1 MSWFSG
7 SSRLSEKAQMAALN
21 RSLAIIEFSPDG
33 TILSANE
40 NFCKPLGYA
49 AADIVGKHHRI
60 FLDPAEVA
68 SPDYAAFW
76 RKLASGA
83 YDAGA
88 YKRISKDGT
97 PVYLQA
103 TYNPVLAAD
112 GQVVSVLKIAAD
124 ITEARLRAIETEAA
138 MAALS
143 KVQAVIEFKSN
154 GEIIDA
160 NDNFLATMGYRRE
173 EIAGRPHR
181 IFVDPAFAAS
191 PDYNAFWRKLNDG
204 QMIVDSFRRVG
215 KGGRA
220 VWLQASYCPITD
232 LSGKVVKIVK
242 FATDI
247 SELMQLGEAL
257 ARLARGDLSERIDKP
272 FTPTFD
278 NLRIDFNLAADK
290 LSLQLGAIKGT
301 LDNVGASAEEIA
313 TASQDLSSRT
323 ESQAASLEETAAAL
337 EQVTTTVKKTT
348 ENARLANQVVTEAKR
363 DAEKSGEVVGRAVE
377 AMGRIEHS
385 SDEIGNIIG
394 VIDEIAFQTNLLA
407 LNAGVEAARAG
418 DAGRGFAVVA
428 SEVRALAQRS
438 AEAAKQIKTLIA
450 TSGADV
456 EAGVKLVRETGAALA
471 AIVVKVAEINA
482 LARDIASGAEE
493 QNAAL
498 SEVNTAIS
506 QMDQSTQ
513 QNAAMAE
520 EANAAVESMKQ
531 QIHRLA
537 GAVGEFKLSGEAES
551 SRAAARPVAPAR
563 RRAA

>member
-7 SSRLSEKAQMAALN
+7 PSRLSEKAQMAALN
-21 RSLAIIEFSPDG
+21 RSLAMIEFSPDG

-40 NFCKPLGYA
+40 NFCKAMGYA
-49 AADIVGKHHRI
+49 AADLAGKHHRI
-60 FLDPAEVA
+60 FLDPADVA
-68 SPDYAAFW
+68 SPDYAVFW
-76 RKLASGA
+76 RKLGSGA

-103 TYNPVLAAD
+103 TYNPVPAAD
-112 GQVVSVLKIAAD
+112 GHVVSVLKIAAD
-124 ITEARLRAIETEAA
+124 ITQARLRAIETEAR

-143 KVQAVIEFKSN
+143 KAQAVIEFKSN

-160 NDNFLATMGYRRE
+160 NDNFLAAMGYRRE

-181 IFVDPAFAAS
+181 MFVDPAFAAS
-191 PDYNAFWRKLNDG
+191 PDYEAFWRKLNDG

-232 LSGKVVKIVK
+232 LSGKVVRIVK

-247 SELMQLGEAL
+247 TEMMQLGEAL

-272 FTPTFD
+272 FAPTFD
-278 NLRIDFNLAADK
+278 KLRVDFNLAADK
-290 LSLQLGAIKGT
+290 LNVQLGAIKGT
-301 LDNVGASAEEIA
+301 LDNVNAGAEEIA

-348 ENARLANQVVTEAKR
+348 ENARLANQVVGAAR
-363 DAEKSGEVVGRAVE
+363 GDAEKSGAIVGRAVE

-385 SDEIGNIIG
+385 SSQISNIIG

-418 DAGRGFAVVA
+418 EAGRGFAVVA

-438 AEAAKQIKTLIA
+438 AEAAKQIKTLISA
-450 TSGADV
+450 SGADV
-456 EAGVKLVRETGAALA
+456 EVGVELVRQTGESLGQ
-471 AIVVKVAEINA
+471 IVAKVAEINA
-482 LARDIASGAEE
+482 LARDIAAGAEE
-493 QNAAL
+493 QAAAL
-498 SEVNTAIS
+498 SEVNAAVS

-531 QIHRLA
+531 QIHRLT
-537 GAVGEFKLSGEAES
+537 GAVGEFKLSGEAARRGEA
-551 SRAAARPVAPAR
+551 SRAPAR